1 MSLKINENIILKPK
15 PDSIMS
21 EVLIDG
27 KLISGLMSAELKMG
41 ANMPNEMTTL
51 TLKIGCFRIENVEE
65 EK

>member
-1 MSLKINENIILKPK
+1 MKINDNIILKPN

-21 EVLIDG
+21 EVLLDD

-41 ANMPNEMTTL
+41 ANMPNGMTIL